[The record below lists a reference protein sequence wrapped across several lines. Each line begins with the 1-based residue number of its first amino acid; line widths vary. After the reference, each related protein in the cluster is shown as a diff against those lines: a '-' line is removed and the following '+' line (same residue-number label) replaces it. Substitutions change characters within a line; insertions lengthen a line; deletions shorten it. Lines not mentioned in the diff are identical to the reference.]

1 MNGNKDPYV
10 VLGVSRGAT
19 EAEVKAAYKELVK
32 KYHPDQYEGNPLKDV
47 ASEKMAEINQA
58 YDEIINNIR
67 NGEYSS
73 TQSTSAYF
81 NSAQV
86 RELIQTGNITEADNI
101 LQGVNPTQRDAE
113 WYFLRGSVCYKR
125 GWFNEAYENFSRA
138 AQINPGN
145 AEYTAALNQLNSQR
159 GGQMNGMPS
168 GYYQNTRNQDACNCC
183 CDLIC
188 LDSCC
193 ECMGGDLIPC
203 C

>member
-1 MNGNKDPYV
+1 MNGKDPYSI
-10 VLGVSRGAT
+10 LGISRGAS
-19 EAEVKAAYKELVK
+19 EEEVKAAYKELVK
-32 KYHPDQYEGNPLKDV
+32 KYHPDQYENNPLKDV
-47 ASEKMAEINQA
+47 ASEKMTEINQA

-67 NGEYSS
+67 NGEAASRE
-73 TQSTSAYF
+73 STSANF
-81 NSAQV
+81 DSQNV
-86 RELIQTGNITEADNI
+86 RYLIQTGNVTEADNI
-101 LQGVNPTQRDAE
+101 LNSVDPYRRDAE
-113 WYFLRGSVCYKR
+113 WYFLKGSVCYKR
-125 GWFNEAYENFSRA
+125 GWFNEAYENFNRA
-138 AQINPGN
+138 AQINPNN

-168 GYYQNTRNQDACNCC
+168 GYYQNRNQDACNCC